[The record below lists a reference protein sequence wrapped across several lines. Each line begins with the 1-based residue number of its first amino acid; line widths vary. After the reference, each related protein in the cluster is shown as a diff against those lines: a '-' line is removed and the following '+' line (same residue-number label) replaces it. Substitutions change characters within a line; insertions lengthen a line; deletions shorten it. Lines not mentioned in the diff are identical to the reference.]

1 LNIAALEP
9 SSAAFISYCAM
20 NVKNATAKEVMLKRI
35 RQALLQKNDNPHPNF
50 KETALYKEEDELV
63 DIVFVR
69 ELTAAGGKFLYC
81 DGEIG
86 LIENLISLTEVN
98 EIKNIYAWEQGIQ
111 NLLSPY
117 GFPFLKTEKDFELA
131 NASITSCEA
140 LIARNGSVMVSN
152 ASASGRRLSIYP
164 PIHIVI
170 AKASQLVWDLKDA
183 LAYMQKRYGQ
193 EIPTMISTV
202 TGPSRTADIEKRLV
216 LGAHGPK
223 ELYVLL
229 LEDRF

>member
-1 LNIAALEP
+1 MNAAALDN
-9 SSAAFISYCAM
+9 SSAAFIYICAM
-20 NVKNATAKEVMLKRI
+20 NVKNATAKEIMLKRV

-50 KETALYKEEDELV
+50 KETPLYKDEDELV

-86 LIENLISLTEVN
+86 LIENLISLTEEN
-98 EIKNIYAWEQGIQ
+98 SIKNIYAWEQGVQ

-117 GFPFLKTEKDFELA
+117 GFPFLKTAEDFESA

-140 LIARNGSVMVSN
+140 LVARNGSVMVSN
-152 ASASGRRLSIYP
+152 ANASGRRLSIYP

-193 EIPTMISTV
+193 EIPTMISTI

>member
-1 LNIAALEP
+1 
-9 SSAAFISYCAM
+9 M
-20 NVKNATAKEVMLKRI
+20 NVKNATAKEIMLKRV

-50 KETALYKEEDELV
+50 KETTLYKDEDELV

-86 LIENLISLTEVN
+86 LIENLISLTEEN
-98 EIKNIYAWEQGIQ
+98 SIKNIYAWEQGVQ

-117 GFPFLKTEKDFELA
+117 GFPFLKTAEDFESA

-140 LIARNGSVMVSN
+140 LVARNGSVMVSN
-152 ASASGRRLSIYP
+152 ANASGRRLSIYP

-193 EIPTMISTV
+193 EIPTMISTI

>member
-1 LNIAALEP
+1 LQRWSHSALHLYE
-9 SSAAFISYCAM
+9 YYGM

-50 KETALYKEEDELV
+50 KESPLYKEEDELV

-69 ELTAAGGKFLYC
+69 ELTDAGGKFLYC

-98 EIKNIYAWEQGIQ
+98 NIKNIYAWEQGIQ
-111 NLLSPY
+111 NILSPY
-117 GFPFLKTEKDFELA
+117 GFPFLKTEKDFESV
-131 NASITSCEA
+131 NAGITSCEA
-140 LIARNGSVMVSN
+140 LIARNGSIMVSN
-152 ASASGRRLSIYP
+152 ANASGRRLSIYP
-164 PIHIVI
+164 PIHIVV
-170 AKASQLVWDLKDA
+170 AKASQLVWDVKDA
-183 LAYMQKRYGQ
+183 LTYVQKRYGQ
-193 EIPTMISTV
+193 EIPTMISTI

>member
-1 LNIAALEP
+1 
-9 SSAAFISYCAM
+9 
-20 NVKNATAKEVMLKRI
+20 MLKRV

-50 KETALYKEEDELV
+50 KETTLYKDEDELV

-86 LIENLISLTEVN
+86 LIENLISLTEEN
-98 EIKNIYAWEQGIQ
+98 SIKNIYAWEQGVQ

-117 GFPFLKTEKDFELA
+117 GFPFLKTAEDFESA

-140 LIARNGSVMVSN
+140 LVARNGSVMVSN
-152 ASASGRRLSIYP
+152 ANASGRRLSIYP

-193 EIPTMISTV
+193 EIPTMISTI

>member
-1 LNIAALEP
+1 
-9 SSAAFISYCAM
+9 M
-20 NVKNATAKEVMLKRI
+20 NVKNATAKEIMLKRV

-50 KETALYKEEDELV
+50 KETPLYKEEDELV

-81 DGEIG
+81 DGEIS
-86 LIENLISLTEVN
+86 LIENLILLTEEN
-98 EIKNIYAWEQGIQ
+98 NIKNIYAWEQGVQ

-117 GFPFLKTEKDFELA
+117 GFPFLKTAEDFESA

-140 LIARNGSVMVSN
+140 LVARNGSVMVSN
-152 ASASGRRLSIYP
+152 ANASGRRLSIYP

-193 EIPTMISTV
+193 EIPTMISTI

>member
-1 LNIAALEP
+1 MNAAALES
-9 SSAAFISYCAM
+9 SSAAFIYTCAM
-20 NVKNATAKEVMLKRI
+20 NVKNATAKEVMLKRV

-50 KETALYKEEDELV
+50 KETPLYKEEDELV

-86 LIENLISLTEVN
+86 LIENLISLTEEN
-98 EIKNIYAWEQGIQ
+98 NIKNIYAWEQGVQ

-117 GFPFLKTEKDFELA
+117 GFPFLKTAEDFELA

-140 LIARNGSVMVSN
+140 LVARNGSVMVSN
-152 ASASGRRLSIYP
+152 ANASGRRLSIYP

-193 EIPTMISTV
+193 EIPTMISTI

>member
-1 LNIAALEP
+1 
-9 SSAAFISYCAM
+9 
-20 NVKNATAKEVMLKRI
+20 
-35 RQALLQKNDNPHPNF
+35 F
-50 KETALYKEEDELV
+50 KETPLYKEEDELV

-86 LIENLISLTEVN
+86 LIENLISLTEEN
-98 EIKNIYAWEQGIQ
+98 NIKNIYAWEQGVQ

-117 GFPFLKTEKDFELA
+117 GFPFLKTAEDFELA

-140 LIARNGSVMVSN
+140 LVARNGSVMVSN
-152 ASASGRRLSIYP
+152 ANASGRRLSIYP

-170 AKASQLVWDLKDA
+170 AKASQLVWDLRDA

-193 EIPTMISTV
+193 EIPTMISTI